1 MPTSPRVALNALCVA
16 VCLASATH
24 AAELVAKVEWLDPDR
39 SFGGLSGIDVSADGT
54 RFFAVGDKGIVVE
67 GRFKR
72 DADDLLTEVE
82 TVAIHPFTDPKG
94 DVYPSRQTDAEGV
107 DWGGDGKLTVSFEG
121 FHRVEEISSQGA
133 RIKRL
138 PRPDF
143 FKQFQNNSS
152 LESVAVD
159 PRGRVYTAPERSG
172 QLDRP
177 FPVYRREG
185 KTWVVAFE
193 LPRRDDFL
201 LVGMDY
207 GPDGRLFVLERTLR
221 GLFFATRVRAFTIDP
236 QDRVTE
242 ETTVLE
248 TASGTHHNL
257 EGISVW
263 RDSAGKLRLTLI
275 ADDNF
280 NIFLNTEIVEYMLD

>member
-1 MPTSPRVALNALCVA
+1 MDWS
-16 VCLASATH
+16 
-24 AAELVAKVEWLDPDR
+24 DPDR

-54 RFFAVGDKGIVVE
+54 QFFAVGDKGIVVE
-67 GRFKR
+67 GRFLR
-72 DADDLLTEVE
+72 DADGVLTGVE
-82 TVAIHPFTDPKG
+82 TVGIHPFTDPKG

-107 DWGGDGKLTVSFEG
+107 DWGGDDSLIVSFEG
-121 FHRVEEISSQGA
+121 FHRVEEVSTKGQ
-133 RIKRL
+133 RLKRL

-152 LESVAVD
+152 LEALAVD

-172 QLDRP
+172 ELERP

-221 GLFFATRVRAFTIDP
+221 GLFFATRVRAFTINA
-236 QDRVTE
+236 QDQITDE
-242 ETTVLE
+242 ETVLE
-248 TASGTHHNL
+248 TDSGTHHNL

-263 RDSAGKLRLTLI
+263 RDGAGKLRLTLI

-280 NIFLNTEIVEYMLD
+280 NIFLNTEIVEYLLD